1 MAKDDYDFLV
11 FRILTYLYACFQRRC
26 HFETTAFMKR
36 VISQEVSEDYL
47 VDVLRFMTREE
58 LIEGLAFVNAW
69 GNDYTLACDYA
80 DTLDTVHKLTD
91 TIKNI
96 DKIMMLEDGDYS
108 RTGEWEA
115 DMRGSYGRTE
125 NYSRGNSYANR
136 GQQPEPARQ
145 IEYSTRPQ
153 EPQSEFVEAASAVPF
168 SRLMEVL
175 DKHMDSIKLV
185 YQKSTVRLYTG
196 SNPCDSFLY
205 HKHSG

>member
-136 GQQPEPARQ
+136 GQHYVRGH
-145 IEYSTRPQ
+145 YSRGDGRERMISDIKNMMQDATGTERD
-153 EPQSEFVEAASAVPF
+153 AYKRA
-168 SRLMEVL
+168 L
-175 DKHMDSIKLV
+175 DILSSM
-185 YQKSTVRLYTG
+185 
-196 SNPCDSFLY
+196 
-205 HKHSG
+205 